1 MSQRFNLS
9 LRVYWLKQE
18 DRQVA
23 TMDLENDRLFNAI
36 VLYLTVVTIAALAK
50 EMFNRASGEFAG
62 KKMTKR
68 IRSSLVST
76 RQHPSILLFS
86 LQSG

>member
-1 MSQRFNLS
+1 
-9 LRVYWLKQE
+9 
-18 DRQVA
+18 
-23 TMDLENDRLFNAI
+23 MDLESDRLFNAI

-50 EMFNRASGEFAG
+50 ETFNRAFGEFAG

-68 IRSSLVST
+68 KRSSLVST
-76 RQHPSILLFS
+76 RQHPSILLSS